1 MLKERT
7 DIEMK
12 RITALFLAVV
22 LILALVGCGK
32 EKREI
37 VKLTLST
44 EDSVAILAAAG
55 ISLPDAEEVAGVNT
69 SIEWFAWYDDFH
81 NYAEDEIVNTGFWT
95 FEQKYGGSIDWVEC
109 EWGKRFDDLANL
121 ILSDESP
128 DFMPLLLNA
137 FPTRAIKG
145 LFIPVDDYIDYDDPL
160 WEGTKPFAYDYYS
173 LAGKTYA
180 ICTDY
185 GPGNVCAYNRRIIE
199 EWGYD
204 DPATLFANDEWTWD
218 VFADMCKDFSDPDED
233 RYALDGWWFQLS
245 LMRSCGETIIEYN
258 TDTRRYESNIDS
270 PGIERAADLL
280 YDLAKNECVYPWWA
294 NGWSIRNGT
303 NGAGMKDGKLLFY
316 FCTIDTFTAPV
327 EEISN
332 VWGDITANELM
343 FCPAPRDPNG
353 DGGYYTECY
362 PSGYC
367 IVSGSDNPEGVVL
380 FSSCERFKILDP
392 TVVKIDLK
400 QKKEI
405 YLWTQEMLDMHETC
419 YNLACSGNYIVP
431 YDAGLGDKLSGVV
444 DAFENNGHTQ
454 DATTWAQLK
463 EANSEKLAYYLDE
476 LNDQLA
482 EIDK

>member
-1 MLKERT
+1 
-7 DIEMK
+7 MK
-12 RITALFLAVV
+12 RITALLLAV
-22 LILALVGCGK
+22 ILVIALVGCGK

-37 VKLTLST
+37 VRLTLST
-44 EDSVAILAAAG
+44 EDAVAILAAAG

-69 SIEWFAWYDDFH
+69 SIKWFAWYDDFH
-81 NYAEDEIVNTGFWT
+81 NYSEDEIINTGFWT
-95 FEQKYGGSIDWVEC
+95 FEQKYGGSIEWVEC

-145 LFIPVDDYIDYDDPL
+145 LMVPVDDYIDYDDPL
-160 WEGTKPFAYDYYS
+160 WAGTKPFAYD
-173 LAGKTYA
+173 AGKTYA

-185 GPGNVCAYNRRIIE
+185 GAGNVCAYNRRIIE

-218 VFADMCKDFSDPDED
+218 VFSEMCKDFSDPDED
-233 RYALDGWWFQLS
+233 RYALDGWWFHLS

-258 TDTRRYESNIDS
+258 TETRQYESNIDS
-270 PGIERAADLL
+270 PGIERAANLI
-280 YDLAKNECVYPWWA
+280 YDLAKNDCVYPWWS

-332 VWGDITANELM
+332 VWGDVTANELM

-367 IVSGSDNPEGVVL
+367 IVSGAANPEGVVL
-380 FSSCERFKILDP
+380 YSSCERFKILDP
-392 TVVKIDLK
+392 TV
-400 QKKEI
+400 
-405 YLWTQEMLDMHETC
+405 
-419 YNLACSGNYIVP
+419 P
-431 YDAGLGDKLSGVV
+431 YDAGLGDKLSSTV
-444 DAFENNGHTQ
+444 DAFESNGHTQ
-454 DATTWAQLK
+454 NASTWAQLK

-476 LNDQLA
+476 LNKQLA